1 MFSKITLTI
10 ALEEALELKLRAC
23 INKEKRVKTCEERDE
38 WYYTIDRIDYHKK
51 NIIKE
56 AGEENL
62 ANNKRTFGYEI
73 ISQTLNLGNKHSWK
87 FFSPLIQHKIN

>member
-38 WYYTIDRIDYHKK
+38 
-51 NIIKE
+51 
-56 AGEENL
+56 
-62 ANNKRTFGYEI
+62 
-73 ISQTLNLGNKHSWK
+73 
-87 FFSPLIQHKIN
+87 